1 MTTVIKRKKNS
12 KNSFTVF
19 LHAKISWHHY
29 YVIIF

>member
-1 MTTVIKRKKNS
+1 MTLIKRRKQQ

-19 LHAKISWHHY
+19 SQAKISWHHY